1 MGVSVSGSISH
12 HYNVSGLVRCVG
24 LANAILVQD
33 VMRDKKHPKRPS
45 LGRRSIDGIVSDG
58 RRLGVP
64 SAAPFHPHS
73 QTDALGGSLR
83 RAEGFHPMRSGS
95 GSIGVAAA
103 SAESSLLL
111 DEPIVLDETAL
122 GKKERKTTR
131 FSLRKIG
138 LKQAALTL
146 LAIFLAG
153 ALFLGIKFYIIER
166 HLFRGGGGA
175 PALASEVDINK
186 LKGEGDGRINILV
199 LGIGGP
205 GHQGADLTDT
215 IMIASIDPINN
226 QVSLLSIPR
235 DLWVKIPGNGSQKVN
250 ATFAYGKE
258 GSKSRNLVE
267 QEKDGLELLD
277 KTLTPVIGIP
287 IHYHAVINF
296 KAFSQAVDAVGG
308 VSFNVPE
315 TLYDPTIAWENKGNP
330 LIAQKGTQTFNG
342 QRALL
347 YAKSRE
353 TSTDFAR
360 SERQRQLMVALK
372 DKILSAGTFSNP
384 LKISSLLS
392 SFGDNIYTDFS
403 LNDIKRLYEII
414 SKIPSKDISSLD
426 LVTPP
431 HDLLTTNGLNGLSV
445 VQPKAGLYNYGPLQN
460 YIRNAL
466 RDGFLTRENAPVAV
480 YNATD
485 IVGLATKQADI
496 LKSYG
501 YNVTVVDS
509 LPKANNPAKTAVV
522 DQSNGSAKYTRHYL
536 ERRFG
541 VITQGKM
548 PDGTVV
554 TPPAGTKFVIIL
566 GKDVQSQASPTS
578 Q

>member
-1 MGVSVSGSISH
+1 MHGRRKSKVPA
-12 HYNVSGLVRCVG
+12 R
-24 LANAILVQD
+24 
-33 VMRDKKHPKRPS
+33 R
-45 LGRRSIDGIVSDG
+45 RRSIDGIVSDG

-64 SAAPFHPHS
+64 AAEPFHPHS
-73 QTDALGGSLR
+73 QTDTLGSSLR

-95 GSIGVAAA
+95 GSIGVTAA
-103 SAESSLLL
+103 SAENSLAL
-111 DEPIVLDETAL
+111 DEPIVLDEPVL
-122 GKKERKTTR
+122 GKKERKSSR
-131 FSLRKIG
+131 FFPRKIR
-138 LKQAALTL
+138 LKRAALTL
-146 LAIFLAG
+146 LAVFLAG
-153 ALFLGIKFYIIER
+153 ALFLGIKFYITER
-166 HLFRGGGGA
+166 NLFRGGGGA
-175 PALASEVDINK
+175 PALASDIDINK

-205 GHQGADLTDT
+205 GHEGADLTDT

-226 QVSLLSIPR
+226 QVALLSLPR
-235 DLWVKIPGNGSQKVN
+235 DLWIKIPGNGSQKVN
-250 ATFAYGKE
+250 AAFAYGKE
-258 GSKSRNLVE
+258 GSKSKNLID
-267 QEKDGLELLD
+267 QERDGLALLD
-277 KTLTPVIGIP
+277 KALTPVIGIP

-296 KAFSQAVDAVGG
+296 KAFSQTVDAVGG

-315 TLYDPTIAWENKGNP
+315 TLYDPSIAWENKGNP
-330 LIAQKGTQTFNG
+330 LIAQKGLQTFNG

-360 SERQRQLMVALK
+360 SQRQRLLMVALK

-384 LKISSLLS
+384 IKISQLLS

-431 HDLLTTNGLNGLSV
+431 HDLLTTNGLNGFSV
-445 VQPKAGLYNYGPLQN
+445 VQPKAGLYEYGPLQN
-460 YIRNAL
+460 YIRNTL
-466 RDGFLTRENAPVAV
+466 RDGFLLRENAPVAV

-485 IVGLATKQADI
+485 IAGLATKQADI

-509 LPKANNPAKTAVV
+509 LSKATNPAKTVLV
-522 DQSNGSAKYTRHYL
+522 DQSGGLAKYTRHYL
-536 ERRFG
+536 EQRFSTIAQDSLSKNVG
-541 VITQGKM
+541 VS
-548 PDGTVV
+548 
-554 TPPAGTKFVIIL
+554 PPAETKFVIIL
-566 GKDVQSQASPTS
+566 GKDATTNTPR
-578 Q
+578 

>member
-1 MGVSVSGSISH
+1 MHGRRKSKVPA
-12 HYNVSGLVRCVG
+12 R
-24 LANAILVQD
+24 
-33 VMRDKKHPKRPS
+33 R
-45 LGRRSIDGIVSDG
+45 RRSIDGIVSDG

-64 SAAPFHPHS
+64 AAEPFHPHS
-73 QTDALGGSLR
+73 QTDTLGSSLR

-95 GSIGVAAA
+95 GSIGVTAA
-103 SAESSLLL
+103 SAENSLAL
-111 DEPIVLDETAL
+111 DEPIVLDEPVL
-122 GKKERKTTR
+122 GKKERKSSR
-131 FSLRKIG
+131 FFPRKIR
-138 LKQAALTL
+138 LKRAALTL
-146 LAIFLAG
+146 LAVFLAG
-153 ALFLGIKFYIIER
+153 ALFLGIKFYITER
-166 HLFRGGGGA
+166 NLFRGGGGA
-175 PALASEVDINK
+175 PALASDIDINK

-205 GHQGADLTDT
+205 GHEGADLTDT

-226 QVSLLSIPR
+226 QVALLSLPR
-235 DLWVKIPGNGSQKVN
+235 DLWIKIPGNGSQKVN
-250 ATFAYGKE
+250 AAFAYGKE
-258 GSKSRNLVE
+258 GSKSKNLID
-267 QEKDGLELLD
+267 QQRDGLALLD
-277 KTLTPVIGIP
+277 KALTPVIGIP

-296 KAFSQAVDAVGG
+296 KAFSQTVDVVGG

>member
-1 MGVSVSGSISH
+1 MHGRRKSKVPA
-12 HYNVSGLVRCVG
+12 R
-24 LANAILVQD
+24 
-33 VMRDKKHPKRPS
+33 R
-45 LGRRSIDGIVSDG
+45 RRSIDGIVSDG

-64 SAAPFHPHS
+64 AAEPFHPHS
-73 QTDALGGSLR
+73 QTDTLGSSLR

-95 GSIGVAAA
+95 GSIGVTAA
-103 SAESSLLL
+103 SAENSLAL
-111 DEPIVLDETAL
+111 DEPIVLDEPVL
-122 GKKERKTTR
+122 GKKERKSSR
-131 FSLRKIG
+131 FFPRKIR
-138 LKQAALTL
+138 LKRAALTL
-146 LAIFLAG
+146 LAVFLAG
-153 ALFLGIKFYIIER
+153 ALFLGIKFYITER
-166 HLFRGGGGA
+166 NLFRGGGGA
-175 PALASEVDINK
+175 PALASDIDINK

-205 GHQGADLTDT
+205 GHEGADLTDT

-226 QVSLLSIPR
+226 QVALLSLPR
-235 DLWVKIPGNGSQKVN
+235 DLWIKIPGNGSQKVN
-250 ATFAYGKE
+250 AAFAYGKE
-258 GSKSRNLVE
+258 GSKSKNLID
-267 QEKDGLELLD
+267 QQRDGLALLD
-277 KTLTPVIGIP
+277 KALTPVIGIP

-296 KAFSQAVDAVGG
+296 KAFSQTVDAVGG

-315 TLYDPTIAWENKGNP
+315 TLYDPSIAWENKGNP
-330 LIAQKGTQTFNG
+330 TIALKGLQTFNG

-360 SERQRQLMVALK
+360 SQRQRQLMVALK

-384 LKISSLLS
+384 LKISQLLS

-431 HDLLTTNGLNGLSV
+431 HDLLTTNGLNGFSV
-445 VQPKAGLYNYGPLQN
+445 VQPKAGLYEYGPLQN

-466 RDGFLTRENAPVAV
+466 RDGFLLRENAPVAI

-485 IVGLATKQADI
+485 TAGLATKQADI

-501 YNVTVVDS
+501 YNVTAVDS
-509 LPKANNPAKTAVV
+509 LPKATNPAKTVLV
-522 DQSNGSAKYTRHYL
+522 DQSGGLAKYTRHYL
-536 ERRFG
+536 EQRFSTIAQDSLSKNVG
-541 VITQGKM
+541 VS
-548 PDGTVV
+548 
-554 TPPAGTKFVIIL
+554 PPSGTKFVIIL
-566 GKDVQSQASPTS
+566 GKDATTYAPR
-578 Q
+578 

>member
-1 MGVSVSGSISH
+1 MLYWFRFMTHGSKKNKWSASSG
-12 HYNVSGLVRCVG
+12 
-24 LANAILVQD
+24 
-33 VMRDKKHPKRPS
+33 
-45 LGRRSIDGIVSDG
+45 RSIDGIVSDN
-58 RRLGVP
+58 RRLGV
-64 SAAPFHPHS
+64 AATPFHPKIGQPAGS
-73 QTDALGGSLR
+73 LGNTLR
-83 RAEGFHPMRSGS
+83 RAEGFHPMRTGS
-95 GSIGVAAA
+95 GRIGGGGTPAGT
-103 SAESSLLL
+103 SLGI
-111 DEPIVLDETAL
+111 DEPIVLDDTVLGGGDKKKRQGRRLFKGRLSVKRAILILVAL
-122 GKKERKTTR
+122 
-131 FSLRKIG
+131 
-138 LKQAALTL
+138 L
-146 LAIFLAG
+146 LAGGLYM
-153 ALFLGIKFYIIER
+153 GIKFYIIER

-175 PALASEVDINK
+175 PALASNVDINQ
-186 LKGEGDGRINILV
+186 LRGEGDGRVNILI

-205 GHQGADLTDT
+205 GPEGADLTDT
-215 IMIASIDPINN
+215 VMIASIDPINN
-226 QVSLLSIPR
+226 QVSLLSLPR
-235 DLWVKIPGNGSQKVN
+235 DLWVKIPGNGSQKLN
-250 ATFAYGKE
+250 AAYAYGKQ
-258 GSKSRNLVE
+258 GSKSKDLID
-267 QEKDGLELLD
+267 QERDGLVLLD
-277 KTLTPVIGIP
+277 KALQPVIGIP
-287 IHYHAVINF
+287 IHYHAIIDFSAF
-296 KAFSQAVDAVGG
+296 KQAVDAVGG
-308 VSFNVPE
+308 ITFYVPE
-315 TLYDPTIAWENKGNP
+315 TLYDPSIAWENKYNP
-330 LIAQKGTQTFNG
+330 VIAQKGNQTFDG
-342 QRALL
+342 ARALL

-578 Q
+578 